1 MRSKSGKK
9 STLHCLTQSAKYLK
23 DIKKIIQLWYEV
35 SVIDILALTVS
46 GSDLKAFR
54 KLMSAQI
61 KMMCI

>member
-1 MRSKSGKK
+1 M
-9 STLHCLTQSAKYLK
+9 
-23 DIKKIIQLWYEV
+23 IQLQYEV
-35 SVIDILALTVS
+35 SVIDILALIVL